1 MIGRRSVCNITQDTG
16 AYHNPPPKALK
27 FQLTPGN
34 TDMTAPK
41 DLLTITPFDPSHGT
55 KLHSYETFLLEFYEN
70 FNDG

>member
-1 MIGRRSVCNITQDTG
+1 MSSRRSVCNITPDNG

-55 KLHSYETFLLEFYEN
+55 KLHSYETYN
-70 FNDG
+70 S

>member
-1 MIGRRSVCNITQDTG
+1 MNGRRSVCNITPDTG

-41 DLLTITPFDPSHGT
+41 DLPTITPFDPSHGT
-55 KLHSYETFLLEFYEN
+55 KLHSYETQILIFHEN
-70 FNDG
+70 FND